1 MIMKKV
7 NFESWKRSLKEKTI
21 NLKEKIDEDFTHAF
35 VWGYLEELF
44 TLEMQIKLLEGFN
57 DMSVEETKTALQ
69 EMLFSRLPLRTSSSA
84 SYNRADE
91 LIVNAISQLINNIV
105 WYAEY

>member
-7 NFESWKRSLKEKTI
+7 NFENWKKSLKEKTI